1 MLGRKETSTFA
12 TSREGKPALQTSV
25 HRTANG
31 SKEPFMSNAAQSL
44 NDRYDRKGMIA
55 QG

>member
-1 MLGRKETSTFA
+1 MKLLKLKHWRVRTGGPNRTFVVSA
-12 TSREGKPALQTSV
+12 AKVGF
-25 HRTANG
+25 
-31 SKEPFMSNAAQSL
+31 EPFMSNAAQSL